1 MCTVC
6 QLKPSENSI
15 ACLCVRSQALQ
26 RWNDR
31 KQESAMTSRGQHWD
45 WEGWEGWLSVRSE
58 KLCSGAP
65 WKRWKQQKKKTV
77 AKEPEP
83 KGKEIHRKES
93 HTCSLEINRR
103 KKQTNKKKSASLE
116 TRQQPQDGARL
127 PSAIRYIQPER
138 CITWDAV
145 HVLKG
150 SGSQLLKSQD
160 PNVR

>member
-15 ACLCVRSQALQ
+15 VCLCVRSQALQ

-45 WEGWEGWLSVRSE
+45 WEGWEGWLSIRSE

-93 HTCSLEINRR
+93 HIRSLEISCR
-103 KKQTNKKKSASLE
+103 KKQTNKKNLHRW
-116 TRQQPQDGARL
+116 RQGSSHRMALDCQV
-127 PSAIRYIQPER
+127 RYI
-138 CITWDAV
+138 TYS
-145 HVLKG
+145 L
-150 SGSQLLKSQD
+150 S
-160 PNVR
+160 NVFHGMLFTCSRVVALNC